1 MYRLRTY
8 SSPGIFGNSSQST
21 VVSTALMSKQPRVIK
36 VMNRNVI
43 ETQSFS
49 EEHNDEKRQVSETA
63 LLDMRPLLLYTL
75 GPDRRTTVVAQI
87 AREQR
92 RRAVGYVMRALHPL
106 VYLSILL

>member
-1 MYRLRTY
+1 
-8 SSPGIFGNSSQST
+8 
-21 VVSTALMSKQPRVIK
+21 MSKQPRVIK
-36 VMNRNVI
+36 VINRNVI

-87 AREQR
+87 AREQGAGPSATSCDSTPACVSLHS
-92 RRAVGYVMRALHPL
+92 AVVSHQEGCSLFTCYEMVSGPRDP
-106 VYLSILL
+106 